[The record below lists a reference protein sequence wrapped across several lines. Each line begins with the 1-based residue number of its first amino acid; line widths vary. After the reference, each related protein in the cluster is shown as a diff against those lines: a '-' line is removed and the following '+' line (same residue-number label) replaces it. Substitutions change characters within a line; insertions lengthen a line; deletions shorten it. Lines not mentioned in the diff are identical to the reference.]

1 MSKRKHITAMW
12 GVTKPHFEGL
22 QRIAQ
27 KVPQLFAKKRIF
39 EFHICSLII
48 SLKFSI
54 TRTVSEHFRAFFYL
68 LMRIIL
74 FD

>member
-1 MSKRKHITAMW
+1 MW

-27 KVPQLFAKKRIF
+27 KVPQFFAKKNRIF
-39 EFHICSLII
+39 EFHKCSLII

-54 TRTVSEHFRAFFYL
+54 TGTVSEHFRAFFL
-68 LMRIIL
+68 PIRIIS

>member
-39 EFHICSLII
+39 EFLQPNHLIKVFNYRE
-48 SLKFSI
+48 SF
-54 TRTVSEHFRAFFYL
+54 
-68 LMRIIL
+68 
-74 FD
+74 

>member
-1 MSKRKHITAMW
+1 MW
-12 GVTKPHFEGL
+12 GVTKPHFESL

-27 KVPQLFAKKRIF
+27 KVPQLFAKKRMF
-39 EFHICSLII
+39 EFHNCSLII

-54 TRTVSEHFRAFFYL
+54 TGTVSEHFRAFFYL

>member
-1 MSKRKHITAMW
+1 MW
-12 GVTKPHFEGL
+12 GATKPHFEGL

-27 KVPQLFAKKRIF
+27 KLPQLFVKKRIL
-39 EFHICSLII
+39 EFHNCSLII

-54 TRTVSEHFRAFFYL
+54 TGTVSEHFRAFFNL

-74 FD
+74 FN

>member
-1 MSKRKHITAMW
+1 MW

-39 EFHICSLII
+39 EFHNCSLII

-54 TRTVSEHFRAFFYL
+54 TGTVSEHFRAFF
-68 LMRIIL
+68 L
-74 FD
+74 FTNAHHFI